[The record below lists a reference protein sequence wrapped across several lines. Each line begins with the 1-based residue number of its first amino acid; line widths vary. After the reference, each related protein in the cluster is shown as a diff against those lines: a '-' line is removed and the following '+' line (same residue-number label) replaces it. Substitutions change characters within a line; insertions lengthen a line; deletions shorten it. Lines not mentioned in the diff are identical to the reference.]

1 MSLRDLVAG
10 QGCAPDGA
18 AGTSNGNPLGALAS
32 GLLSNR
38 NKHGEQRVH
47 QGLAGLS
54 AQQGLHSA
62 APVDNQR
69 VRTRAEMLARH
80 TMPGELFTSLGNI
93 CFNHATV
100 QVADT

>member
-10 QGCAPDGA
+10 QGCAPDGVA
-18 AGTSNGNPLGALAS
+18 ASNGNPLGALAS
-32 GLLSNR
+32 SLLTHR
-38 NKHGEQRVH
+38 NKHGEQMVH

-62 APVDNQR
+62 ASADNQR

-80 TMPGELFTSLGNI
+80 TMPGELFRSLGDVCSNL
-93 CFNHATV
+93 FTV
-100 QVADT
+100 RVALT